1 MYLSAPKKLLLF
13 AMLLAA
19 FVLASFGSAAAAEL
33 PEIDAAAY
41 VLMEPQSGEI
51 LAAANADAKRY
62 PASTTKIMTLVLALE
77 AVEGGEASLE
87 DNVTTSEYAAG
98 MGG

>member
-19 FVLASFGSAAAAEL
+19 FVLASFGPAAAAEL

-62 PASTTKIMTLVLALE
+62 PASVIILVVLA
-77 AVEGGEASLE
+77 
-87 DNVTTSEYAAG
+87 
-98 MGG
+98 MGLCS